1 MKNWE
6 NYIYGF
12 SGAVLGALGL
22 LFVIIGAGCLLG
34 SFAAIIIALKKR
46 NSLGYKVS

>member
-12 SGAVLGALGL
+12 SGAILGALGL
-22 LFVIIGAGCLLG
+22 LFVILGAGCLLA

-46 NSLGYKVS
+46 RALGYKVN

>member
-12 SGAVLGALGL
+12 SGAALGALGL
-22 LFVIIGAGCLLG
+22 LFLILGAGSLLA
-34 SFAAIIIALKKR
+34 SFAAFFIVLKKR
-46 NSLGYKVS
+46 AGYKLL

>member
-12 SGAVLGALGL
+12 IGAVLGSLGL
-22 LFVIIGAGCLLG
+22 LFVIIGAGCLLA
-34 SFAAIIIALKKR
+34 SFAAVIIALKKR
-46 NSLGYKVS
+46 KSIAYKAS